1 MLSKIHRG
9 SSHKRTLFSALC
21 ISPKNGTVL
30 KYSVMLFKIIFK
42 KHLLN
47 KNAGSMVDVIKPEE
61 NAAELN
67 LRRICFIVLKLYL
80 LPVVTK
86 QS

>member
-1 MLSKIHRG
+1 
-9 SSHKRTLFSALC
+9 
-21 ISPKNGTVL
+21 
-30 KYSVMLFKIIFK
+30 MLFKIIFK